1 MSTPTRCSEV
11 RSTDE
16 RARFNDRIKVS
27 IAEYAVASE
36 GLLTT
41 SGLGSCLGIAIYDPG
56 RPVASLA
63 HPMLPRRNGD
73 DTKPPER
80 FVDSGIDAVIEA
92 LGDAGADESSLRA
105 KMTGGA
111 TVVDFGSESG
121 DSIGDRNVA
130 AARETFD
137 DRGIDLVAE
146 DVGGSFGRTMRVDAA
161 TGAVTVKRTDGA
173 DAEL

>member
-1 MSTPTRCSEV
+1 M
-11 RSTDE
+11 RSTGELD
-16 RARFNDRIKVS
+16 RFNDRIKVS

-36 GLLTT
+36 GLLST
-41 SGLGSCLGIAIYDPG
+41 SGLGSCLGIAIYDPD
-56 RPVASLA
+56 RPIGSLA
-63 HPMLPRRNGD
+63 HPMLPYRNGD
-73 DTKPPER
+73 DSKPPER
-80 FVDSGIDAVIEA
+80 FVDSGIAVVVEA
-92 LGDAGADESSLRA
+92 LLAAGADESSLRA

-121 DSIGDRNVA
+121 ESIGDRNVA

-137 DRGIDLVAE
+137 DRGIDVVDE

-161 TGAVTVKRTDGA
+161 TGGVIVERTDGA